1 MALCNLCD
9 HLIKY
14 GNHGIPAI
22 TYHFKTKAHL
32 RKVIVRLTT
41 PRIPGAS
48 DPDKE
53 DGLYGLSAVYSGQ
66 QHEPQRNQRSIVH
79 LLDRVAN
86 FEAMLVAFIAEKNLS
101 FSISGKK

>member
-14 GNHGIPAI
+14 GNRGLSAI
-22 TYHFKTKAHL
+22 TDHIKTKAHL
-32 RKVIVRLTT
+32 RKVIVWLTA
-41 PRIPGAS
+41 PQIPGAS

-66 QHEPQRNQRSIVH
+66 QHELQHNQRSIVH
-79 LLDRVAN
+79 LLNR
-86 FEAMLVAFIAEKNLS
+86 LITLKQCW
-101 FSISGKK
+101 

>member
-14 GNHGIPAI
+14 GNHGLPAI
-22 TYHFKTKAHL
+22 TDHIKTKAHL

-66 QHEPQRNQRSIVH
+66 QHELQHNQRSIVH
-79 LLDRVAN
+79 LLERVAN
-86 FEAMLVAFIAEKNLS
+86 FEVMLVAFIAEKNLL
-101 FSISGKK
+101 FSISVKK

>member
-1 MALCNLCD
+1 MCN

-14 GNHGIPAI
+14 GNRGLPAI
-22 TYHFKTKAHL
+22 TDHIKTKAHV
-32 RKVIVRLTT
+32 RKVIVRLKA

-53 DGLYGLSAVYSGQ
+53 DGLYGLSAFYSGQ
-66 QHEPQRNQRSIVH
+66 QHELQRNQRSIVH

>member
-14 GNHGIPAI
+14 GNRGLPAI
-22 TYHFKTKAHL
+22 TDNIKTIAHL

-41 PRIPGAS
+41 PRIPEAS

-53 DGLYGLSAVYSGQ
+53 DGLYGLSAIYSGD

-79 LLDRVAN
+79 LLNRVAD
-86 FEAMLVAFIAEKNLS
+86 FEAMLVTFIAEKNLS